1 MKRDWSSARQKVVD
15 EGTRCRVCKRT
26 LRVEAAHIIG
36 REHDRDSR
44 NGLVWGHDADACF
57 VRPDRIVP
65 LCGPATDLN
74 TCHGKYDAHRLDLLP
89 HLTREE
95 EAQAVADVG
104 LEAARMRLC
113 PSAYAIKKAA

>member
-1 MKRDWSSARQKVVD
+1 VKRDWISARAKVEQ
-15 EGTRCRVCKRT
+15 EGGCRVCGTNR
-26 LRVEAAHIIG
+26 RVEAAHIIG

-44 NGLVWGHDADACF
+44 NGLVANRDPEAYF

-65 LCGPATDLN
+65 LCGPATDST

-89 HLTREE
+89 YLTREE

-104 LEAARMRLC
+104 LENARMRLC
-113 PSAYAIKKAA
+113 PSAYPSKVAA